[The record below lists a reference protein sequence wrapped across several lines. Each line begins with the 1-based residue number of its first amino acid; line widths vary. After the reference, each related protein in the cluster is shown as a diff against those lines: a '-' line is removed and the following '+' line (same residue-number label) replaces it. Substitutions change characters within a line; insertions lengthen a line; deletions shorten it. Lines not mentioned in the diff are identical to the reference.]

1 VGVLSPILNS
11 FFTLNTWFSSQGWTP
26 FPFQRDVWE
35 HYRSGS
41 SGLLH
46 APTGLG
52 KTYAV
57 FGGSLIEGVE
67 NPRSLR
73 KGMTT
78 EPLRVL
84 WITPLRAL
92 ASDTVDALRR
102 PVEDLGLPWEI
113 ALRHGDTSA
122 HQRKK
127 QRNRYPTVLVT
138 TPESLSLLL
147 TYSDTRTKFR
157 YLDAVILDEWHEL
170 LGTKRGVQTELCL
183 ARLRTWQPNLRIWG
197 LSATLGNLDE
207 AKQVL
212 LGSEH
217 EAGVLVGSEESKEI
231 EIETL
236 IPESMECF
244 PWAGHLGA
252 RMAPQVADRLDLGKT
267 TLVFTNTRSQAEIW
281 FQKLQEL
288 RPGWGDRLAL
298 HHGSIDGA
306 LRAELEARLDNGEM
320 KAVVCTSSLDLG
332 VDFSPVDQVI
342 QIGSPKGIARLMQR
356 AGRSGHQPGAL
367 SRVIGVPTSA
377 LELVEFAAARDAMQ
391 QQEIE
396 ARVPIRRSLDVLV
409 QHLITLALGGGV
421 TFEGVRNEV
430 STTHAFADLTEKEW
444 AWAVE
449 FACHGGP
456 TLRTYPM
463 YQRIAVDPETEI
475 LSVPSQNVAQFHR
488 MSIGTITSSPEVQV
502 KMQNGK
508 SLGSVEESFVSR
520 MRVGTTFHFAG
531 RRLQLVRLRDM
542 VATVGAAKKK
552 VGVTPAWQG
561 GRSPLSSEL
570 ALAVSR
576 RLAGQNLA
584 PAVEME
590 AMSPLL
596 ALQLA
601 HSTMPS
607 IEMLLIE
614 TIEIDGQSNLFI
626 YPFAGRL
633 VNEGLAA
640 LFAYRLGKKDP
651 LTIRTTIN
659 DYGLSMQLRQAVQLN
674 ADRVLDL
681 LSPDNLLED
690 LLECMNT
697 GELARRQFREIS
709 RVAGLVIQGY
719 PGRRKSV
726 RQVQTSSNLLFD
738 VFEKYDPDNLLL
750 AQARHEILHRQLELT
765 RLRATLTRLQESPM
779 VFKEIEQLTPM
790 AFPLWAEQLH
800 SEMSTEDWRDRLERM
815 VQALESCQD
824 SGRVDSSS

>member
-1 VGVLSPILNS
+1 L
-11 FFTLNTWFSSQGWTP
+11 
-26 FPFQRDVWE
+26 
-35 HYRSGS
+35 
-41 SGLLH
+41 
-46 APTGLG
+46 
-52 KTYAV
+52 
-57 FGGSLIEGVE
+57 E

-73 KGMTT
+73 AGQTT

-92 ASDTVDALRR
+92 AADTVDALRR
-102 PVEDLGLPWEI
+102 PVDDLGLPWEV

-127 QRNRYPTVLVT
+127 QRDRYPTVLVT

-147 TYSDTRTKFR
+147 TYSDTRAKFR
-157 YLDAVILDEWHEL
+157 QLDAVILDEWHEL

-183 ARLRTWQPNLRIWG
+183 ARLRTWQSNLRIWG

-207 AKQVL
+207 AKRVL
-212 LGSEH
+212 LGAGH
-217 EAGVLVGSEESKEI
+217 ESGVLVGSEESKEI

-252 RMAPQVADRLDLGKT
+252 RMAPQVAARVDEGKT

-288 RPGWGDRLAL
+288 RSGWGDRLAL
-298 HHGSIDGA
+298 HHGSIDKG
-306 LRAELEARLDNGEM
+306 LRATLEARLDKGEM

-391 QQEIE
+391 QREIE
-396 ARVPIRRSLDVLV
+396 ARIPIRRSLDVLV
-409 QHLITLALGGGV
+409 QHLITLALGGGL
-421 TFEGVRNEV
+421 TFEAVRNEI
-430 STTHAFADLTEKEW
+430 STTHAFADLTEEEW
-444 AWAVE
+444 AWAAE

-456 TLRTYPM
+456 TLRSYPL
-463 YQRIAVDPETEI
+463 YQRIAVDPDTEM
-475 LSVPSQNVAQFHR
+475 LSVPSRSVAQFHR

-508 SLGSVEESFVSR
+508 SLGTVEESFVSR
-520 MRVGTTFHFAG
+520 MRPGTTFHFAG

-542 VATVGAAKKK
+542 VATVCVAKKK
-552 VGVTPAWQG
+552 AGVTPAWQG

-576 RLAGQNLA
+576 RLAGQDLA
-584 PAVEME
+584 PSLEMD
-590 AMSPLL
+590 AMAPLL
-596 ALQLA
+596 ALQQT

-607 IEMLLIE
+607 IEKLLIE
-614 TIEIDGQSNLFI
+614 TIEIDGQSNVFA

-659 DYGLSMQLRQAVQLN
+659 DYGLSMQLQQAVELD
-674 ADRVLDL
+674 ADRVRGL
-681 LSPDNLLED
+681 LSTESLLED

-719 PGRRKSV
+719 PGRRKSM

-750 AQARHEILHRQLELT
+750 AQARHEILDRQLELT
-765 RLRATLTRLQESPM
+765 RLKATLARLQESPM
-779 VFKEIEQLTPM
+779 IFVELERLTPM

-800 SEMSTEDWRDRLERM
+800 SEMSTEDWRDRLELM
-815 VQALESCQD
+815 MQVIESRHD